1 MPQAKAEIRPLC
13 GAGGAEIVGVDL
25 SAQLD
30 NATTKFVRD
39 AFHDHIALFFVDQHI
54 SPADMTRFV
63 ASFGELLKHPY
74 LNSVDPDYPFIHEV
88 RKTPTQTVN
97 FGYGWHADFTFL
109 ERPSLANALY
119 SRVVP
124 DFGGDTIFINSYL
137 AYEALSPAMQRMLQ
151 SLRAV
156 HRVHPRYVTDV
167 DVMANKNGERVQGE
181 FIHPL
186 VRTHPETGRKC
197 LYFNPSFCPQFEGM
211 TEEESKPLLAFL
223 TDWVGRTDFQI
234 RYRWKKD
241 VLGIWDN
248 RCSLH
253 TALNDYH
260 GKLRVMHR
268 ALAMEPTR
276 PQ

>member
-1 MPQAKAEIRPLC
+1 MAQTRPEVRPLC
-13 GAGGAEIVGVDL
+13 GAGGAEIAGIDL
-25 SAQLD
+25 SQQLD
-30 NATTKFVRD
+30 STTTKLVRD
-39 AFHDHIALFFVDQHI
+39 AFRDHIALFFLDQHI

-63 ASFGELLKHPY
+63 GSFGELLEHPY
-74 LNSVDPDYPFIHEV
+74 LDHVDGYQFIHEV
-88 RKTPTQTVN
+88 RKTPGQTVN

-119 SRVVP
+119 SREGP

-151 SLRAV
+151 GLRAV
-156 HRVHPRYVTDV
+156 HRVHARYLTDV
-167 DVMANKNGERVQGE
+167 DVMSNKKGDVVEQQTL
-181 FIHPL
+181 HPL
-186 VRTHPETGRKC
+186 VRTHPETARKC
-197 LYFNPSFCPQFEGM
+197 LYFNPSFCPQLEGM
-211 TEEESKPLLAFL
+211 TEEESRPLLSFL
-223 TDWVGRTDFQI
+223 TDWVGRPDFQI

-253 TALNDYH
+253 TALNDYQ

-268 ALAMEPTR
+268 ALAMEPSR